1 VTEPG
6 VSPFLSDTP
15 APDSGPASP
24 GADDVIA
31 SELGSRLQW
40 LVRLRWGAALAL
52 ALGSVLGRV
61 IGAPWLWPSLFLLGV
76 AVALYNAAC
85 ALCVKRFRDGSRPA
99 LRAVAV
105 AQIALDLAA
114 LLIAVHYT
122 GGLTSPLVAF
132 FGFHMV
138 IGTIVLATET
148 MYLVA
153 GLTSLGAL
161 ALQLMYAGALAD
173 RHALDRAVALE
184 PHDTSAIAL
193 LALVGFLFGVV
204 YLTGSVSDRLKQRN
218 DELRRTSDAL
228 QQRSIELQQLLA
240 EVAELERRKSHYMRI
255 SAHQLRSPLGTVRTS
270 LDVLAGGYVDLAS
283 PRAHRL
289 IRGAAQRVGGLLDT
303 VNGLLD
309 LAKVREGRQR
319 APWAPHV
326 NLNQLVTDLNDALAP
341 FAEERGVRVVV
352 DLTAPAVLDWGVP
365 PDLVH
370 AVENL
375 IHNAIK
381 YSFPDGEVNVKL
393 GVEDGFAVLR
403 VVDHGIGVPKE
414 FRDQL
419 FLEFVRAPNA
429 RAHAPEGT
437 GLGLALVRE
446 VALAHGGR
454 VTLESPQA
462 GGSTFRLHLP
472 LHMPAPDAA
481 SAVTRR

>member
-1 VTEPG
+1 VSAPG
-6 VSPFLSDTP
+6 TSPFLSDTP
-15 APDSGPASP
+15 APDGERAP
-24 GADDVIA
+24 GADDVLLD
-31 SELGSRLQW
+31 ELGDRLEW

-52 ALGSVLGRV
+52 ALGSVFGTA
-61 IGAPWLWPSLFLLGV
+61 IGARSLWPSLLVLGLI
-76 AVALYNAAC
+76 VALYNAAC
-85 ALCVKRFRDGSRPA
+85 AWCLKRFRTAASPP
-99 LRAVAV
+99 LRLVAV
-105 AQIALDLAA
+105 AQITLDLGA
-114 LLIAVHYT
+114 LLVAVHYT
-122 GGLTSPLVAF
+122 GGLSSPLVAF

-161 ALQLMYAGALAD
+161 GLQLMYEAALLD
-173 RHALDRAVALE
+173 VHALDRTVE
-184 PHDTSAIAL
+184 PHDLSAIAL

-218 DELRRTSDAL
+218 YDLRRTSDAL
-228 QQRSIELQQLLA
+228 QQRSSELQELLA
-240 EVAELERRKSHYMRI
+240 ELAELERRKSHYMRI

-283 PRAHRL
+283 ARAQRL
-289 IRGAAQRVGGLLDT
+289 IRGAAQRVDGLLQT

-326 NLNQLVTDLNDALAP
+326 NLNQLVTDLSDALGP
-341 FAEERGVRVVV
+341 YAEERGVQ
-352 DLTAPAVLDWGVP
+352 LTLTLAAPAVLDWGVP

-375 IHNAIK
+375 IHNAVK
-381 YSFPDGEVNVKL
+381 YSLPGGSVTVELGADGEL
-393 GVEDGFAVLR
+393 ATLR
-403 VVDHGIGVPKE
+403 VSDRGIGIPDE
-414 FRDQL
+414 FLDQL

-446 VALAHGGR
+446 VALAHGGQVR
-454 VTLESPQA
+454 ADRRE
-462 GGSTFRLHLP
+462 GGGTVFTMQLP
-472 LHMPAPDAA
+472 LHAAPPEHVP
-481 SAVTRR
+481 AVTRR